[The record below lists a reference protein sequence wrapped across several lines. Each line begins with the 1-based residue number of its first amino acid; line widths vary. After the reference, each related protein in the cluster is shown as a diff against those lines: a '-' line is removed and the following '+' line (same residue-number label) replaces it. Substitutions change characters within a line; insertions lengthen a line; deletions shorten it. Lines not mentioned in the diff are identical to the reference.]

1 MKLTC
6 YICHQ
11 KYQKKNPVGFGLEL
25 ETYMQY
31 ELEEH
36 LRTHT
41 VEEVIEGMARM
52 HWSLGLGT
60 FEREYGI
67 RKKRRNKKK

>member
-1 MKLTC
+1 MKLSC

-11 KYQKKNPVGFGLEL
+11 RITENHNINIVNAYEL
-25 ETYMQY
+25 DVYSQY
-31 ELEEH
+31 ELEDH

-41 VEEVIEGMARM
+41 IDEVISAMARM
-52 HWSLGLGT
+52 HWSIGLGT

-67 RKKRRNKKK
+67 KSKNKK